1 MPITQYSMSF
11 FMKDLTN
18 HYSLYSAT
26 LFNFL
31 INISSFQISLHFIRI
46 FISLNFILIIFL
58 FGFIVNFYKVK
69 MMLAL
74 MIII

>member
-1 MPITQYSMSF
+1 MSF

-18 HYSLYSAT
+18 HYSPYSAI

-46 FISLNFILIIFL
+46 FISLYFILIVFL
-58 FGFIVNFYKVK
+58 SGFKVHFYKMK

-74 MIII
+74 TIII